1 MSSYK
6 VSHAELSDKRV
17 YPMGPDVSQLRN
29 QTTGIVITRYFQVL
43 VKDTLI
49 NKFSNT
55 LSLFLITE
63 KQISRIPIS

>member
-17 YPMGPDVSQLRN
+17 YPIGPDVSQLRN
-29 QTTGIVITRYFQVL
+29 HEGHSNYETR

-49 NKFSNT
+49 NNT
-55 LSLFLITE
+55 
-63 KQISRIPIS
+63 

>member
-29 QTTGIVITRYFQVL
+29 HGANSNYERYFQVL

-49 NKFSNT
+49 NNT
-55 LSLFLITE
+55 
-63 KQISRIPIS
+63 